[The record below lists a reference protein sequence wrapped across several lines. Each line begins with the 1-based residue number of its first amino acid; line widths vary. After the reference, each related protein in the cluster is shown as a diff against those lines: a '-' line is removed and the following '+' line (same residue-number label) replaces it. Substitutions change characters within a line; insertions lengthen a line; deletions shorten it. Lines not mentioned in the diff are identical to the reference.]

1 MFSNLLLNYTITKCI
16 TTEPDQNPNE
26 IDGRTSTDVTSS
38 YQPLAHVSWLTFN
51 KEYEILP
58 FKKIVFR

>member
-1 MFSNLLLNYTITKCI
+1 MFSNLLLNYTITKCV
-16 TTEPDQNPNE
+16 TTEPDPNPNE

-38 YQPLAHVSWLTFN
+38 YQPLAHVSWLIFN

-58 FKKIVFR
+58 FL